1 MFSTTVME
9 VLTGSGFGGAWAG
22 GAWVCAASRNGQNI
36 RAQQARLHP
45 TGVAER
51 AGRWSEDDLE
61 ARIIQGCFRCV
72 GALRVHQCQVL
83 ENSIYVSVLG
93 LAELISVGP
102 EVNRRPLGG
111 QAPCQERAAV
121 HGVLEPSVQFV
132 RYVAVEKDLD
142 GLLQLAGEFA
152 NLQTPH
158 MRRRLPVHVPRTLEG
173 LVGADA
179 IDVAAQSA

>member
-9 VLTGSGFGGAWAG
+9 VLTGSGLGGAGAG

-51 AGRWSEDDLE
+51 AGRWSEDDFE
-61 ARIIQGCFRCV
+61 ARIIQGRFRCV
-72 GALRVHQCQVL
+72 GPLRVHQSQVL
-83 ENSIYVSVLG
+83 ENSIYVAVLG
-93 LAELISVGP
+93 LAEFISVGP

-111 QAPCQERAAV
+111 KPPCQERAAV
-121 HGVLEPSVQFV
+121 YGVLEPRVESA
-132 RYVAVEKDLD
+132 RHVAVEEDLD
-142 GLLQLAGEFA
+142 GLFQLAGEFA

-158 MRRRLPVHVPRTLEG
+158 MRGRLPVHVAGTFEG
-173 LVGADA
+173 LVGEIGRAH
-179 IDVAAQSA
+179 V